1 MKHVGGVNV
10 LQSAENLV
18 DERLEM
24 SVGQV
29 LSGTDNGGEIT
40 LHQLCLSLL
49 LILLLSS
56 GIQHTF
62 GDINLIEVPRRGYIH
77 RLQVRNIAVS
87 TEMLQQ
93 LNLSQRSLSED
104 LFAEHI
110 RNFFNGDFRTL
121 AWDVLCWVVWEV
133 RVDVV
138 L

>member
-1 MKHVGGVNV
+1 MKHVGGVDV

-29 LSGTDNGGEIT
+29 LSGTDNGGKIT

-62 GDINLIEVPRRGYIH
+62 GDINLIEVPRRGDIH
-77 RLQVRNIAVS
+77 RLQVRDIAVS

-93 LNLSQRSLSED
+93 FNLPQRSLSED
-104 LFAEHI
+104 LLAEHI
-110 RNFFNGDFRTL
+110 RNLLNGDFGTL
-121 AWDVLCWVVWEV
+121 AWDVLCRVVWEV
-133 RVDVV
+133 WVDVV